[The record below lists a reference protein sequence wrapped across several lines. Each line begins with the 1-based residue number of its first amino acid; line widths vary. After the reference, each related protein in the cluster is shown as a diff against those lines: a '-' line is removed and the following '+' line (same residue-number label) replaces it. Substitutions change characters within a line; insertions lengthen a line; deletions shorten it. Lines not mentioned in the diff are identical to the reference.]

1 MPWMR
6 KVEIIVSRKD
16 DPEQRTVISA
26 NRIDF
31 EVRSTVG
38 WPADTANITIF
49 NLSLDEVKFLQ
60 NKDFGDLYIEIRAGY
75 LEDDRVGSRGGIQ
88 QHDRPEGSEIRIG
101 IETILPTI
109 FSGMITN
116 AVGYRRPPEHV
127 TQLFCISKA
136 YGASTDFVQ
145 MRSLPPGTTLD
156 NAIRSMCEDYGF
168 GTISTF
174 GVQQDLL
181 KEVLPNG
188 RTFHDSFLSEF
199 RQLLGEY
206 NLLFSVTTGEI
217 QIFPD
222 TYGDLDAVDRMSKDR
237 EPIKLDVNSVIGNPV
252 AGICTYTLNT
262 FLNPAIQPGMILD
275 VSPLLGNELLVNGVT
290 SVTGTGIVLNTDQSV
305 FRWAM
310 ENMYFIMEVVHR
322 GSTHQVEYISTITA
336 IIGGNTAMGGKEAAW
351 QELYATSGMAM
362 ESF

>member
-1 MPWMR
+1 MPWIR

-16 DPEQRTVISA
+16 DPEQRTIISA

-75 LEDDRVGSRGGIQ
+75 QEDNRVGSRGGMQ
-88 QHDRPEGSEIRIG
+88 EHDRPEGSEIRIG

-116 AVGYRRPPEHV
+116 AVGYRRSPEHV

-136 YGASTDFVQ
+136 YGASTDFTQ

-174 GVQQDLL
+174 GVQQELL
-181 KEVLPNG
+181 KETLPNG
-188 RTFHDSFLSEF
+188 RTFHDSFLPEF

-237 EPIKLDVNSVIGNPV
+237 EAVKLDIDSVIGNPV
-252 AGICTYTLNT
+252 AGIKTFVLST
-262 FLNPAIQPGMILD
+262 FLNPSIQPGMILD
-275 VSPLLGNELLVNGVT
+275 VSPLLGKKLLVNGVT
-290 SVTGTGIVLNTDQSV
+290 SVTGTGIVLNTDQAIY
-305 FRWAM
+305 RWAM
-310 ENMYFIMEVVHR
+310 ENKYFIMEVVHR
-322 GSTHQVEYISTITA
+322 GSTHQVEYVSKISA
-336 IIGGNTAMGGKEAAW
+336 VIGGSTTMGDKETNW
-351 QELYATSGMAM
+351 QEMYAASGMAM